1 MLNNMKNEKKK
12 QTKKKDVELIKRFRY
27 FVKYC
32 LIS

>member
-12 QTKKKDVELIKRFRY
+12 QKKKDVELIKRFRY

>member
-12 QTKKKDVELIKRFRY
+12 NKQKKDVELIKRFRY
-27 FVKYC
+27 FVEYC

>member
-1 MLNNMKNEKKK
+1 MLNNMKNEKNK
-12 QTKKKDVELIKRFRY
+12 QKKDVELIKRFRY